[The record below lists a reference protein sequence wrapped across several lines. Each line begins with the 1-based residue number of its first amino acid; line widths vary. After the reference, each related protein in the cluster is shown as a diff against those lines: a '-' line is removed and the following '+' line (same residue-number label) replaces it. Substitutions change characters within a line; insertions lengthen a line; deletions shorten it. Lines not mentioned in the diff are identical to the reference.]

1 MKNILIVLTM
11 IIFTTLSCKAQS
23 PIISI
28 EQDDINDDT
37 EENVYVKDL
46 DNIFTPYFGTWK
58 WEDTST
64 NTSFTIEFSKIEMV
78 YDGVYYEDL
87 LIGKY
92 RFIKNG
98 LEIFNSLNV
107 DVNINNINTG
117 FIRGKILYSDSG
129 YISNTIFDFQI
140 YDNIKEKYCKSQIEL
155 LTPLLEIPDGTTT
168 TEVGAQLQ
176 WRLSL
181 RNAPYVD
188 NEFSMYDYTSY
199 PEFIILT
206 KQ

>member
-1 MKNILIVLTM
+1 MKKLAIILAIVS
-11 IIFTTLSCKAQS
+11 FALSCKAQS

-28 EQDDINDDT
+28 EQDILNDDT
-37 EENVYVKDL
+37 VDNTYVKDI
-46 DNIFTPYFGTWK
+46 NNVFNPYFGTWK

-64 NTSFTIEFSKIEMV
+64 GTSFTIVFSKLEMV
-78 YDGVYYEDL
+78 DFGDNYTDL
-87 LIGKY
+87 LIGQY
-92 RFIKNG
+92 RFVKNG
-98 LEIFNSLNV
+98 VEIFNSLNV
-107 DVNINNINTG
+107 ANLSD
-117 FIRGKILYSDSG
+117 FPYAHLMYSVG
-129 YISNTIFDFQI
+129 YISNTIFNFHIVDI
-140 YDNIKEKYCKSQIEL
+140 DKEKNCKSQIEL
-155 LTPLLEIPDGTTT
+155 LTPLLEMPDGTTT
-168 TEVGAQLQ
+168 TETGAQLQ